1 VRLIDIAPELLH
13 FGELSMIDK
22 TIRIDI
28 QLTPKEK
35 ALTVS
40 FNGLGGVDASL
51 PADANYNLTDVCTY
65 FRML

>member
-1 VRLIDIAPELLH
+1 
-13 FGELSMIDK
+13 MIDK